1 MKGALAVKYCPQLS
15 SLYRSNGYFGCHT
28 ILYLLLKFYSVA
40 VGLER
45 I

>member
-1 MKGALAVKYCPQLS
+1 MKGALAVKYCSQLS
-15 SLYRSNGYFGCHT
+15 CLYRSNGYFGCHT
-28 ILYLLLKFYSVA
+28 ILYQLLKFNSVA